1 MREFYIK
8 SIMIKTD
15 IRQFLVEIMVMSNEN
30 AIHELYEQ
38 CMTINFDETH
48 ILLEKAKTKEEKEF
62 VRLVTDPV

>member
-1 MREFYIK
+1 
-8 SIMIKTD
+8 
-15 IRQFLVEIMVMSNEN
+15 MSNEN

-62 VRLVTDPV
+62 VRLVTDFVLQQRQKKAITEKRF